1 MSGFP
6 VYCKNISDR
15 KIRILRIDFA
25 APAWQN
31 AAINKHRKICLIM
44 KDFWGCRKTPALH
57 VSGREDR
64 WKARSINVKISL
76 WRVKSMFKKFSFL
89 VAASLVFALAMSP
102 LAALA
107 KDRLAFS
114 GGPEGGTFQYFSN
127 GIATRLSKNIDNLE
141 VSNMAS
147 AGSLENLRR
156 VNSGDADFGIVY
168 SGDTYLGRNGKLTQD
183 TREYKN
189 VKAMAYLYGAP
200 AHLIVKA
207 DSGINKVEDL
217 VGKRIAVGGPGSGAA
232 GAAQRFFTSLG
243 LWDKMNV
250 EFIGYSKAASALGDN
265 LIDAM
270 WVFAGFP
277 NSSVIQAAA
286 SNKIKLLNVVEAGE
300 KAGFFKEYP
309 FYTNLTIPA
318 NTYSGVDYD
327 TPSFQDSALWVAGD
341 HVKDDVVY
349 KALADIYSKEG
360 LGYMV
365 KVKSTAKA
373 MSVEGGLSGVVTPVH
388 SGAQK
393 FWEEKGLTINEN
405 QK

>member
-1 MSGFP
+1 
-6 VYCKNISDR
+6 
-15 KIRILRIDFA
+15 
-25 APAWQN
+25 
-31 AAINKHRKICLIM
+31 
-44 KDFWGCRKTPALH
+44 
-57 VSGREDR
+57 
-64 WKARSINVKISL
+64 
-76 WRVKSMFKKFSFL
+76 MFKKISFL
-89 VAASLVFALAMSP
+89 VVASLVFALAFAP
-102 LAALA
+102 LAAMA

-127 GIATRLSKNIDNLE
+127 GIATRLSKNIGNLE

-168 SGDTYLGRNGKLTQD
+168 SGDTYLGRNGRLTQD
-183 TREYKN
+183 VKEYKN

-207 DSGINKVEDL
+207 DSGINEVADL
-217 VGKRIAVGGPGSGAA
+217 EGKRIAVGGPGSGAA
-232 GAAQRFFTSLG
+232 GAAQRYFTSLG
-243 LWDKMNV
+243 LWDKMKV
-250 EFIGYSKAASALGDN
+250 EFIGYSKAASAMGDN

-300 KAGFFKEYP
+300 KAGFFKDYP
-309 FYTNLTIPA
+309 FYSPLEIPA
-318 NTYSGVDYD
+318 GTYSGVDTA

-341 HVKDDVVY
+341 HVKDDFVY
-349 KALADIYSKEG
+349 NALADIYSKEG

-365 KVKSTAKA
+365 KVKSTAKS
-373 MSVEGGLSGVVTPVH
+373 MSVAGGLKGIVTPVH
-388 SGAQK
+388 PGAIK
-393 FWEEKGLTINEN
+393 FWEEKGLTIAPD

>member
-1 MSGFP
+1 M
-6 VYCKNISDR
+6 R
-15 KIRILRIDFA
+15 K
-25 APAWQN
+25 
-31 AAINKHRKICLIM
+31 
-44 KDFWGCRKTPALH
+44 
-57 VSGREDR
+57 
-64 WKARSINVKISL
+64 
-76 WRVKSMFKKFSFL
+76 
-89 VAASLVFALAMSP
+89 VFGL
-102 LAALA
+102 LAALCFGMIIAVGSVNYSFA

-127 GIATRLSKNIDNLE
+127 GIATRLSKDIENLE

-168 SGDTYLGRNGKLTQD
+168 SGDTYLGRIGKLTED
-183 TREYKN
+183 TNEYKN

-207 DSGINKVEDL
+207 DSGINTVADL
-217 VGKRIAVGGPGSGAA
+217 VGKRVAVGGPGSGAA
-232 GAAQRFFTSLG
+232 ASAQRFFTSLG

-270 WVFAGFP
+270 WVFAGYP

-286 SNKIKLLNVVEAGE
+286 SNKIKLLNVVEAAQ
-300 KAGFFKEYP
+300 KSDFFKEYP
-309 FYTNLTIPA
+309 FYTSLTIPA

-341 HVKDDVVY
+341 HVNADVVY
-349 KALADIYSKEG
+349 KAVADIYSKDG
-360 LGYMV
+360 LAYMV
-365 KVKSTAKA
+365 KVKSTAKS
-373 MSVEGGLSGVVTPVH
+373 MSVESALNGIVTPVH
-388 SGAQK
+388 PGAIK
-393 FWEEKGLTINEN
+393 FWEEKGLTITPE

>member
-1 MSGFP
+1 MKKLFGLMTAL
-6 VYCKNISDR
+6 CLGM
-15 KIRILRIDFA
+15 ILTIGGA
-25 APAWQN
+25 GN
-31 AAINKHRKICLIM
+31 
-44 KDFWGCRKTPALH
+44 
-57 VSGREDR
+57 SY
-64 WKARSINVKISL
+64 
-76 WRVKSMFKKFSFL
+76 
-89 VAASLVFALAMSP
+89 
-102 LAALA
+102 A

-168 SGDTYLGRNGKLTQD
+168 SGDTYLGRNGKLTKD
-183 TREYKN
+183 TNMYKN

-200 AHLIVKA
+200 AHLLVKA

-217 VGKRIAVGGPGSGAA
+217 AGKRVAVGDPGSGAA
-232 GAAQRFFTSLG
+232 ASAQRYFTSLG

-270 WVFAGFP
+270 WVFAGYP
-277 NSSVIQAAA
+277 NSSIIQAAA
-286 SNKIKLLNVVEAGE
+286 SNKIKLLSLVEAGE
-300 KAGFFKEYP
+300 KSGFFKEYP
-309 FYTNLTIPA
+309 FYSELTIPA

-327 TPSFQDSALWVAGD
+327 TASFQDSALWVTGD
-341 HVKDDVVY
+341 HVKADTVY
-349 KALADIYSKEG
+349 NVLADIYSPEG
-360 LGYMV
+360 LAYMV
-365 KVKSTAKA
+365 NVKSTAKS
-373 MSVEGGLSGVVTPVH
+373 MSVENGLKGIVTPVH
-388 SGAQK
+388 PGAIK
-393 FWEEKGLTINEN
+393 FWEEKGLTITPE